1 MMEKIYEKIGSFWF
15 SMISSVLISLGGASI
30 GVLPLAI
37 TSVFYILGLVMLA
50 YVATRADAYERMYKV
65 ESKDNV
71 RLRSMLIEM
80 KVESY
85 RKEVR

>member
-1 MMEKIYEKIGSFWF
+1 MEKMYEKSGSFWF
-15 SMISSVLISLGGASI
+15 SMISSVWISLGGGSI

-37 TSVFYILGLVMLA
+37 TSVFYILGLVMLT
-50 YVATRADAYERMYKV
+50 YVAYRADVYERMYRE